1 MCGIAGI
8 IYRDGDHPV
17 GADMTRMLQSM
28 KHRGPDSTGYAL
40 FGPGSEAYMM
50 RVMLANGSSNGDVDA
65 TERLERNRREV
76 EQRLHAL
83 GVRVLK
89 IDDSVPHA
97 VNITFD
103 YDGDLEALAHRLEGI
118 RGVEV
123 LSIGHSLEI
132 IKDLGDA
139 ETVAEG
145 YGLDSFMGSHAIGH
159 VRMATESDVDISG
172 AHPYWAYPFSDI
184 AVVHNGQLTNYFDWR
199 RRLERRGRRF
209 RSENDS
215 EVIAV
220 YLADKMSNGA
230 TLEEAMHD
238 SLDELDGVFTYICVT
253 KDELGMAKD
262 ELAAKPL
269 VLYESDEIVAVASEE
284 IALRAVL
291 DREIE
296 TYDPYESEVMV
307 WHR

>member
-132 IKDLGDA
+132 VKDLGDA
-139 ETVAEG
+139 ETVADG

-220 YLADKMSNGA
+220 YLADKMSNGSS
-230 TLEEAMHD
+230 LEEAMHD
-238 SLDELDGVFTYICVT
+238 SLEELDGVFTYICVT

-269 VLYESDEIVAVASEE
+269 VLYESDDIVAVASEE